1 MMMILNS
8 TLNNFYLKYINL
20 IKMGKEKI
28 VEEVTKTVS
37 KTNNILLQYA
47 PLIIGLICLVVCY
60 LLFKKIQTL
69 NSHGDSVTK
78 LEKQFTGFVKE
89 QSEVN
94 TLNGKKFNAMISQ
107 INQLSYIF
115 QNSNNRES
123 NTISS
128 QMSPQR
134 DIINEKEVNQSS
146 EQLQQS
152 SQPKQRDLM
161 PTSVIQTNFPIKP
174 ESETLPIPISTSV
187 KKEFEKMPSLE
198 QPKQTTKK
206 SNKKI
211 IDLQKAKEE
220 VLIEEVSSDDEN

>member
-1 MMMILNS
+1 
-8 TLNNFYLKYINL
+8 
-20 IKMGKEKI
+20 MGKEKI

>member
-1 MMMILNS
+1 
-8 TLNNFYLKYINL
+8 
-20 IKMGKEKI
+20 MGKEKI

-128 QMSPQR
+128 QMSPER